1 MGRGKKAITIQDVAR
16 TAGVSV
22 STVSRV
28 LNDKDDVAPE
38 TYEKVQS
45 IIQEMGYT
53 SSLAAR
59 SMRSRRTNV
68 IGLIVPDVADSFSI
82 QVMKG
87 VNQAI
92 FELDYDLI
100 IYTSGSIKKRSAAE
114 REQYFVS
121 LLNGS
126 VTDGVIIVTPAAT
139 SFSTA
144 APVVTVD
151 PNNECPEWLT
161 VIATN
166 HAGAMTAMEH
176 LIALGHRRIGFIG
189 GRPDLQ
195 SAQRRLQ
202 GYQDALRQADI
213 PVDPDLIATGDFTT
227 ETGRLCARN
236 LLSLPNPPT
245 AIFAAN
251 DRSAMGTIEAASE
264 MGLRVPEDLSV
275 IGFDN
280 IPEAAYFDPAL
291 TTVDQFIEEMG
302 CVATGKLVALIQGEA
317 LDSELYKVSTQL
329 VVRDSCGAVSGNSP
343 VGQRVAFQDSW
354 RRRGG

>member
-1 MGRGKKAITIQDVAR
+1 MAHNKMAITIRDVAKA
-16 TAGVSV
+16 AGVSV

-38 TYEKVQS
+38 TYQKVQDV
-45 IIQEMGYT
+45 ITDLGYT

-68 IGLIVPDVADSFSI
+68 IGLIVPDVDDSFSI

-92 FELDYDLI
+92 TELDYDLI
-100 IYTSGSIKKRSAAE
+100 IYTSGSIRKRSAAQ
-114 REQYFVS
+114 REQHFVS

-126 VTDGVIIVTPAAT
+126 ITDGLIIVTPTAT

-144 APVVTVD
+144 APVVAID
-151 PNNECPEWLT
+151 PNTICPECLT

-166 HAGAMTAMEH
+166 HAGALAAMEY
-176 LIALGHRRIGFIG
+176 LIDSGHRRIGFIS

-195 SAQRRLQ
+195 SAQRRLK
-202 GYQDALRQADI
+202 GYQDALSQANI
-213 PVDPDLIATGDFTT
+213 ALDPDLVAVGDFTP
-227 ETGRLCARN
+227 ERGSECARQ
-236 LLSLPNPPT
+236 LLSLPEPPT

-251 DRSAMGTIEAASE
+251 DQSAMGAIEAAGQA
-264 MGLRVPEDLSV
+264 GLRVPEDVSV

-280 IPEAAYFDPAL
+280 IPEAAYSTPPL
-291 TTVDQFIEEMG
+291 TTVDQFIDRMG
-302 CVATGKLVALIQGEA
+302 YVATEMLIALVQGET
-317 LDSELYKVSTQL
+317 LESGLHKVPTQL
-329 VVRDSCGAVSGNSP
+329 VIRHSCQAIAGNAP
-343 VGQRVAFQDSW
+343 VGRVDEW
-354 RRRGG
+354 LRVGGG

>member
-1 MGRGKKAITIQDVAR
+1 MGRRNRSITIQDVAQA
-16 TAGVSV
+16 AGVSV

-121 LLNGS
+121 LLTGS

-144 APVVTVD
+144 APVVTID
-151 PNNECPEWLT
+151 PNNECPECLA
-161 VIATN
+161 VMATN
-166 HAGAMTAMEH
+166 HAGAVAATEY
-176 LIALGHRRIGFIG
+176 LIGLGHRRIGFIS

-202 GYQDALRQADI
+202 GYQDALRQANI
-213 PVDPDLIATGDFTT
+213 PVDQDLIAAGDFTT
-227 ETGRLCARN
+227 ETGRLCARR
-236 LLSLPNPPT
+236 LLSLSDPPT

-251 DRSAMGTIEAASE
+251 DQSAMGTIEAARE
-264 MGLRVPEDLSV
+264 MGLRVPQDLSV

-280 IPEAAYFDPAL
+280 IPEAAYSDPAL
-291 TTVDQFIEEMG
+291 TTIDQFIEEMG
-302 CVATGKLVALIQGEA
+302 RVATGKLVDLIQGEA
-317 LDSELYKVSTQL
+317 LESDLYKVPTQL
-329 VVRDSCGAVSGNSP
+329 VVRNSCRAVAVDSLLK
-343 VGQRVAFQDSW
+343 QEVAFQIDG
-354 RRRGG
+354 R

>member
-1 MGRGKKAITIQDVAR
+1 MGRTRTAITIRDVAEA
-16 TAGVSV
+16 AGVSV

-38 TYEKVQS
+38 TYERVQDV
-45 IIQEMGYT
+45 IQQMGYT

-139 SFSTA
+139 NFSTA
-144 APVVTVD
+144 APVVTID
-151 PNNECPEWLT
+151 PNNECPECLM
-161 VIATN
+161 ISATN
-166 HAGAMTAMEH
+166 HTGAMAAMEY
-176 LIALGHRRIGFIG
+176 LIGLGHRRIGFIG

-195 SAQRRLQ
+195 CAQRRLQ
-202 GYQDALRQADI
+202 GYQDALRQANI
-213 PVDPDLIATGDFTT
+213 ALDPALIAAGDFTK
-227 ETGRLCARN
+227 ETGQECARQ
-236 LLSLPNPPT
+236 LLSLPEPPT

-251 DRSAMGTIEAASE
+251 DQSAMGAIKAARNAD
-264 MGLRVPEDLSV
+264 LRVPDDLSV

-280 IPEAAYFDPAL
+280 IPEAAYFNPAL
-291 TTVDQFIEEMG
+291 TTIDQFMEKMGYTATEMLIDL
-302 CVATGKLVALIQGEA
+302 VQGKPLKH
-317 LDSELYKVSTQL
+317 ELHKIPTQL
-329 VVRDSCGAVSGNSP
+329 IVRDSCQTVT
-343 VGQRVAFQDSW
+343 DSA
-354 RRRGG
+354 

>member
-38 TYEKVQS
+38 TYERVQGV
-45 IIQEMGYT
+45 IQQMGYT

-68 IGLIVPDVADSFSI
+68 IGLIVPDVDDSFSI

-92 FELDYDLI
+92 FELNYDLI
-100 IYTSGSIKKRSAAE
+100 IYTSGSIKKRSASE

-126 VTDGVIIVTPAAT
+126 ITDGVVIVTPAAT

-144 APVVTVD
+144 APVVTID
-151 PNNECPEWLT
+151 PNNECPECLT

-166 HAGAMTAMEH
+166 HAGAVAAMEY
-176 LIALGHRRIGFIG
+176 LIGLGHRRIGFIS

-202 GYQDALRQADI
+202 GYQDALRQAEI
-213 PVDPDLIATGDFTT
+213 PLDPELIAIGDFSL
-227 ETGRLCARN
+227 ETGRLCARK
-236 LLSLPNPPT
+236 LLSLPDRPT

-251 DRSAMGTIEAASE
+251 DQSAMGTIETASE
-264 MGLRVPEDLSV
+264 MGLRVSEDLSV
-275 IGFDN
+275 VGFDN
-280 IPEAAYFDPAL
+280 IPEAAYGNPSL
-291 TTVDQFIEEMG
+291 TTVDQFIGKMG
-302 CVATGKLVALIQGEA
+302 YVATEALIGLIQGKA
-317 LDSELYKVSTQL
+317 LDGDLHKIPTRL
-329 VVRDSCGAVSGNSP
+329 VVRDSCRAVAGNRSM
-343 VGQRVAFQDSW
+343 SW
-354 RRRGG
+354 KAALKG